1 MPKTIATIYPTTW
14 DTIKKD
20 HNFARAQQVLDPRAP
35 PIREAT
41 AEQSSV
47 QTVPVNIVESFVE
60 VKLKDNCWGVAAVA
74 TLKEISR
81 IDEAVSDT
89 SPQNKPSLII
99 TDEQGNKRLK
109 PLRKDFRNP
118 LDSRVLKGN
127 GPEILRLSSIFFLG
141 NEVRPV

>member
-1 MPKTIATIYPTTW
+1 
-14 DTIKKD
+14 
-20 HNFARAQQVLDPRAP
+20 
-35 PIREAT
+35 
-41 AEQSSV
+41 
-47 QTVPVNIVESFVE
+47 VE